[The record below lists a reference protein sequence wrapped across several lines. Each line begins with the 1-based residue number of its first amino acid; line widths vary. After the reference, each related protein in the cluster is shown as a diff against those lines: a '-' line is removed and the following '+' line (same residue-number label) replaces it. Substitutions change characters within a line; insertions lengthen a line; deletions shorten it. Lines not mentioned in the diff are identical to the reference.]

1 MKKTVLDSW
10 KRPIEIEVEDYTP
23 DRIPQQLDFNF
34 GPREATPE
42 EFEEWRKKELDW
54 WGDRQL
60 KFIALAVLVQ
70 FSALAFMFTT
80 FMVIDMG
87 LGK

>member
-1 MKKTVLDSW
+1 MKRKVLDSW
-10 KRPIEIEVEDYTP
+10 KRPIEIEVEDTS
-23 DRIPQQLDFNF
+23 DRIPQQLNFNF
-34 GPREATPE
+34 GPRDATPE
-42 EFEEWRKKELDW
+42 EFEEWRKSELDW

-70 FSALAFMFTT
+70 FGALVFMFTT
-80 FMVIDMG
+80 FFVISLG

>member
-1 MKKTVLDSW
+1 MKRKVLDSW
-10 KRPIEIEVEDYTP
+10 KRPVEIEVEDMS
-23 DRIPQQLDFNF
+23 DRIPQQLNFNF
-34 GPREATPE
+34 GPRDATPE
-42 EFEEWRKKELDW
+42 EFEEWRKSELDW

-70 FSALAFMFTT
+70 FGALVFMFTT
-80 FMVIDMG
+80 FFVISLG

>member
-1 MKKTVLDSW
+1 MKRKILDSW
-10 KRPIEIEVEDYTP
+10 KRPIEVEVEDTS
-23 DRIPQQLDFNF
+23 DRIPQQLNLNF
-34 GPREATPE
+34 GPRDATPE
-42 EFEEWRKKELDW
+42 EFEEWRKSELDW

-70 FSALAFMFTT
+70 FGALVFMFTT
-80 FMVIDMG
+80 FFVISLG

>member
-1 MKKTVLDSW
+1 MKKKVLDSW
-10 KRPIEIEVEDYTP
+10 KRPIEIEVEDIS
-23 DRIPQQLDFNF
+23 DRIPQQLNLNF
-34 GPREATPE
+34 GPRDATPE
-42 EFEEWRKKELDW
+42 EFEEWRKSELDW

-70 FSALAFMFTT
+70 FGALVFMFTT
-80 FMVIDMG
+80 FFVISLG

>member
-1 MKKTVLDSW
+1 MKRKVLDSW
-10 KRPIEIEVEDYTP
+10 KRPMEIEVEDTS
-23 DRIPQQLDFNF
+23 DRIPQQLNFNF
-34 GPREATPE
+34 GPRDATPE
-42 EFEEWRKKELDW
+42 EFEEWRKSELDW

-70 FSALAFMFTT
+70 FGALVFMFTT
-80 FMVIDMG
+80 FFVISLG

>member
-1 MKKTVLDSW
+1 MKRKILDSW
-10 KRPIEIEVEDYTP
+10 KRPIEVEVEDTS
-23 DRIPQQLDFNF
+23 DRIPQQLNLNF
-34 GPREATPE
+34 GQRDATPE
-42 EFEEWRKKELDW
+42 EFEEWRKSELDW

-70 FSALAFMFTT
+70 FGALVFMFTT
-80 FMVIDMG
+80 FFVISLG

>member
-1 MKKTVLDSW
+1 MKRKVLDSW
-10 KRPIEIEVEDYTP
+10 KRPIEIEVEDTS
-23 DRIPQQLDFNF
+23 DRIPQQLNLNF
-34 GPREATPE
+34 GPRDATPE
-42 EFEEWRKKELDW
+42 EFEEWRKSELDW

-70 FSALAFMFTT
+70 FGALVFMFTT
-80 FMVIDMG
+80 FFVISLG

>member
-10 KRPIEIEVEDYTP
+10 KRPIEVEVEDTS
-23 DRIPQQLDFNF
+23 DRIPQQLNFNF
-34 GPREATPE
+34 GPRDATPE
-42 EFEEWRKKELDW
+42 EFEEWRKSELDW

-70 FSALAFMFTT
+70 FGALVFMFTT
-80 FMVIDMG
+80 FFVISLG

>member
-1 MKKTVLDSW
+1 MKRKILDSW
-10 KRPIEIEVEDYTP
+10 KRPVEIEVVD
-23 DRIPQQLDFNF
+23 DRIPQQLNFNF
-34 GPREATPE
+34 GPRDATPE
-42 EFEEWRKKELDW
+42 EFEEWRKSELDW

-70 FSALAFMFTT
+70 FGALLFMFTT

>member
-1 MKKTVLDSW
+1 MKRKILDSW
-10 KRPIEIEVEDYTP
+10 KRPIEIEVEDTS
-23 DRIPQQLDFNF
+23 DRIPQQLNFNF
-34 GPREATPE
+34 GPRDATPE
-42 EFEEWRKKELDW
+42 EFEEWRKSELDW

-70 FSALAFMFTT
+70 FGALVFMFTT
-80 FMVIDMG
+80 FFVISLG

>member
-1 MKKTVLDSW
+1 MKRKILDSW
-10 KRPIEIEVEDYTP
+10 KRPVEIEVVD
-23 DRIPQQLDFNF
+23 DRIPQQLNFNF
-34 GPREATPE
+34 GPRDATPE
-42 EFEEWRKKELDW
+42 EFEEWRKSELDW

-70 FSALAFMFTT
+70 FGALVFMFTT
-80 FMVIDMG
+80 FFVISLG

>member
-1 MKKTVLDSW
+1 MKRKVLDSW
-10 KRPIEIEVEDYTP
+10 KRPVEIEVEDTS
-23 DRIPQQLDFNF
+23 DRIPQQLNFNF
-34 GPREATPE
+34 GPRDATPE
-42 EFEEWRKKELDW
+42 EFEEWRKSELDW

-70 FSALAFMFTT
+70 FGALVFMFTT
-80 FMVIDMG
+80 FFVISLG

>member
-1 MKKTVLDSW
+1 MKKKVLDSW
-10 KRPIEIEVEDYTP
+10 KRPIEIEVEDMS
-23 DRIPQQLDFNF
+23 DRIPQQLNFNF
-34 GPREATPE
+34 GPRDATPE
-42 EFEEWRKKELDW
+42 EFEEWRKSELDW

-70 FSALAFMFTT
+70 FGALVFMFTT
-80 FMVIDMG
+80 FFVISLG